1 MRKHQVVPKSRSLAI
16 RSFQLGLLTSVLMPL
31 SAFAQTEIETVTVT
45 AQRREELAQK
55 VPISMNVLTPDKIAT
70 SGIENSLDL
79 PQLASSLV
87 TINGANAS
95 SFQTPFIR
103 GVGSSSTS
111 LGIDA
116 SVATYVDGVY
126 QPFKSSNILDLD
138 DIERVEI
145 LKGPQGTLFGRNA
158 TGGAINITTKQPT
171 DAFAANA
178 EFSYGRYD
186 ETIERGY
193 INGQIANDLDANVGV
208 VARQGGD
215 FLYNAFNGDH
225 FGGNDSITV
234 NGKVRWTP
242 TQQLEVTAG
251 LIFNS
256 RDQSTET
263 GDVTMVPG
271 SVPVGELLGGTAS
284 FKDYVG
290 DLNFTPKSTDDTLQG
305 SLHVKY
311 SFGGADLVS
320 ISSYQ
325 FSRSHELLDYDGTS
339 ANVFSFNDFDRGETV
354 TQELQL
360 LSNGDGP
367 FQWILGGYFLSD
379 QQGYVPLGL
388 LFVAPDP
395 VNVNMTNH
403 TTGAAVFG
411 QGTYDFGEGTHATV
425 GLRYSEERHVL
436 TGDETTDGIVIAG
449 PVDIG
454 KTFSKPTWRLAVD
467 HAFNDNL
474 MGYVSYNRG
483 FKSGN
488 FATSDVDPNQK
499 PVDAEVL
506 DAYEAGFKSMWDDRR
521 VMLNTSAY
529 YYRYTNIQVQ
539 IIDPVHCGGSACLQA
554 AGAAYMYGL
563 DTELTVIP
571 TDGLQLHGGLGLEK
585 SQYTSYLNASGFT
598 LVPTAPP
605 LPPGVM
611 GATITIPNAA
621 GQQVL
626 FAPALTMNLGADYT
640 WAFHDTSNLQFSANY
655 AFSSKYKEVLGLGN
669 EMKPY
674 GVLNGS
680 VTWNAPND
688 KFFVRLWGRNLTDQH
703 EVGTLLSTLYYEKQL
718 LEPATYGISGG
729 VKF

>member
-1 MRKHQVVPKSRSLAI
+1 MRHHQTVSKSRLLAMRSL
-16 RSFQLGLLTSVLMPL
+16 QLGLLA
-31 SAFAQTEIETVTVT
+31 SALIPVTAIAQTQIETVTVT

-55 VPISMNVLTPDKIAT
+55 VPISINVLSAEKIAT
-70 SGIENSLDL
+70 SGIQNTLDL
-79 PQLASSLV
+79 PQLSSSLI

-116 SVATYVDGVY
+116 SVATYIDGVY
-126 QPFKSSNILDLD
+126 QPFKSANILDLD
-138 DIERVEI
+138 DIERIEI

-171 DAFAANA
+171 DEFAANA

-193 INGQIANDLDANVGV
+193 ITGQIANNLDGNIGV

-215 FLYNAFNGDH
+215 YLFNAFNGDH
-225 FGGNDSITV
+225 FGGTNSVTV
-234 NGKVRWTP
+234 NGKLLWTP
-242 TQQLEVTAG
+242 TQQLEITAG
-251 LIFNS
+251 LIATS
-256 RDQSTET
+256 RDQSAET

-271 SVPVGELLGGTAS
+271 SIPVGTLFGGQAS
-284 FKDYVG
+284 FKDYTG
-290 DLNFTPKSTDDTLQG
+290 YLNFTPKSTDDTLQG

-311 SFGGADLVS
+311 SFSGADLVS

-339 ANVFSFNDFDRGETV
+339 ANVFSFDDHDRGETV

-360 LSNGDGP
+360 LSNGESP
-367 FQWILGGYFLSD
+367 FQWILGGYFISD
-379 QQGYVPLGL
+379 QQGYGPLGL

-395 VNVNMTNH
+395 VNVNMSNH

-411 QGTYDFGEGTHATV
+411 QGTYDFGEGTRVTA

-436 TGDETTDGIVIAG
+436 TGNETMDGIQIAG
-449 PVDIG
+449 PVDLA

-467 HAFNDNL
+467 HSFSDQL
-474 MGYVSYNRG
+474 MAYVSYNRG
-483 FKSGN
+483 FKSGA
-488 FATSDVDPNQK
+488 FSTSTVDPNQK

-506 DAYEAGFKSMWDDRR
+506 DAYEAGIKSMWNDNR
-521 VMLNTSAY
+521 VMLNASAY
-529 YYRYTNIQVQ
+529 YYQYSNIQVQ
-539 IIDPVHCGGSACLQA
+539 IIDPVHCGAACLEA
-554 AGAAYMYGL
+554 AGAAYLYGL
-563 DTELTVIP
+563 DAELTVIP
-571 TDGLQLHGGLGLEK
+571 TDGLQLHAGLGLEQSK
-585 SQYTSYLNASGFT
+585 YTKYDNASGFSYIGGF
-598 LVPTAPP
+598 
-605 LPPGVM
+605 GV
-611 GATITIPNAA
+611 ATTFASAA

-626 FAPALTMNLGADYT
+626 FAPNVTLNLGADYT
-640 WAFHDTSNLQFSANY
+640 WAFHDTSNLQFVANY
-655 AFSSKYKEVLGLGN
+655 AYTSKYKEVIGDGN
-669 EMKPY
+669 YMKPY

-680 VTWNAPND
+680 ITWNAPND
-688 KFFVRLWGRNLTDQH
+688 KFFFRAWGRNLTDVH
-703 EVGTLLSTLYYEKQL
+703 NVGGLLSSLYYEKQL

>member
-1 MRKHQVVPKSRSLAI
+1 MRKSHAQAKSRSLAL
-16 RSFQLGLLTSVLMPL
+16 RSFQLGLLASVLAPL
-31 SAFAQTEIETVTVT
+31 PALAQTEIETVTVT

-55 VPISMNVLTPDKIAT
+55 VPISINVLTPLKIAT
-70 SGIENSLDL
+70 SGIENTLDL
-79 PQLASSLV
+79 PQLATSLI

-126 QPFKSSNILDLD
+126 QPFKSANILDLD
-138 DIERVEI
+138 DIDRIEI

-171 DAFAANA
+171 DTFGANA

-193 INGQIANDLDANVGV
+193 INGQIANDLDGNLGV

-215 FLYNAFNGDH
+215 FLYNAFKDEH
-225 FGGNDSITV
+225 FGGNNSVTV
-234 NGKVRWTP
+234 NGKLLWTP
-242 TQQLEVTAG
+242 MQQLEVTAG
-251 LIFNS
+251 FIFNS
-256 RDQSTET
+256 RDQSSEV

-271 SVPVGELLGGTAS
+271 SIPIGTLFGGTAS

-290 DLNFTPKSTDDTLQG
+290 YLNFTPKSTDDTTQG

-320 ISSYQ
+320 ITSYQ
-325 FSRSHELLDYDGTS
+325 FSRSRELLDYDGTS
-339 ANVFSFNDFDRGETV
+339 ANVFSFDDHDRGETV

-360 LSNGDGP
+360 LSTGDGP
-367 FQWILGGYFLSD
+367 FQWILGGYFISD
-379 QQGYVPLGL
+379 QQGYVPLGE
-388 LFVAPDP
+388 LFVAPNP
-395 VNVNMTNH
+395 INVNTSNH

-411 QGTYDFGEGTHATV
+411 QGTYDFGEGTRVTA
-425 GLRYSEERHVL
+425 GLRYSEERHIL
-436 TGDETTDGIVIAG
+436 TGDETTGGFVIAG
-449 PVDIG
+449 PINIG
-454 KTFSKPTWRLAVD
+454 KTFAKPTWRFSVD
-467 HAFNDNL
+467 HSFSDDL
-474 MGYVSYNRG
+474 MAYVSYNRG
-483 FKSGN
+483 FKSGA
-488 FATSDVDPNQK
+488 FSATDLDPNQK
-499 PVDAEVL
+499 PVDSEVL
-506 DAYEAGFKSMWDDRR
+506 DAYEAGVKSTWADRR
-521 VMLNTSAY
+521 VMFNASAY

-539 IIDPVHCGGSACLQA
+539 IIDPVNCGGAACLQA
-554 AGAAYMYGL
+554 AGAAYLYGL
-563 DTELTVIP
+563 DSELTVIP
-571 TDGLQLHGGLGLEK
+571 TDGLQLHAGLGLEQSK
-585 SQYTSYLNASGFT
+585 YTSYNNASGFAYIGGFG
-598 LVPTAPP
+598 VP
-605 LPPGVM
+605 
-611 GATITIPNAA
+611 ATFNAT

-626 FAPALTMNLGADYT
+626 FAPDVTLNLGADYT
-640 WAFHDTSNLQFSANY
+640 WNFHDTSNLLFSANY
-655 AFSSKYKEVLGLGN
+655 AFSSKYKEVIGDGN
-669 EMKPY
+669 VMKPY

-703 EVGTLLSTLYYEKQL
+703 DVGTLLSSLYYEKQL
-718 LEPATYGISGG
+718 LQPITYGISGG